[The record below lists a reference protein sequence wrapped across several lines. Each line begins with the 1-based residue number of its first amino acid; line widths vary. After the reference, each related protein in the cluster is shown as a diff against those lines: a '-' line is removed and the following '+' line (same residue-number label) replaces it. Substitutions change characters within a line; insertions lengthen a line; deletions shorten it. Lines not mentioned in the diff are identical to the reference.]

1 MNVVGAM
8 MEEEETGI
16 FPWETETVKLVLR
29 SQRPFVRLLQSGL
42 YLDVGTGAVISLEE
56 GPGEKVQ

>member
-1 MNVVGAM
+1 

-16 FPWETETVKLVLR
+16 FPWETETVETVIR
-29 SQRPFVRLLQSGL
+29 NQRPEVRLLQTGL
-42 YLDVGTGAVISLEE
+42 YLDVDTGAVISLEE